1 MLKKYTRTIVYL
13 GLFTFL
19 LGVVISCEKDFTDIG
34 TEIVS
39 NGDFSTGD
47 SILEIE
53 MTSKSIDR
61 VRTDAFD
68 IGGVLGQYLLGVYKN
83 DNYEKIEAS
92 IVSQL
97 EIPFT
102 LSLVDLEYGA
112 DTTVITTIDTV
123 FLTLPYQATATG
135 SGENGIE
142 YRLDSVIGSRLV
154 PTKLNVYRLNSFL
167 NTLDPTNPA
176 VQNKYYSDELYD
188 VDLTTPLNVFP
199 DFPFVPNQSDTIQT
213 VIRRLSNGIPYESE
227 DVVFTNQLPYLS
239 IPLKKSLIKQLFFDQ
254 YDTEN
259 FSSQDAFD
267 NYFRGIK
274 IQAEGTDG
282 AMVSFNLSTQSSLR
296 PAVQIYYTNTVLK
309 SGTIIDT
316 IKKSESFLLSGV
328 RNSSY
333 KMTPGNPPQFNN
345 IPIQGAAG
353 SMAQINIFGDDSDNN
368 GIADDLEELRTK
380 DWLITDAELTVYVD
394 QNIVR
399 FDTIATP
406 FRLYLYKDG
415 VLNSEP
421 NGSLITDYITEG
433 DDIVGGNLSLDSNS
447 RPDKY
452 TFKITDYISE
462 LIAGDTD
469 YLPKLG
475 LRVFNPTDIPTTPS
489 DTITKE
495 YNWNPKAVML
505 LNHFS
510 INGDRKAKLKISYSK
525 KE

>member
-1 MLKKYTRTIVYL
+1 MLKKYTRAIVYL

-34 TEIVS
+34 TEIVT

-61 VRTDAFD
+61 VRTDGLA

-83 DNYEKIEAS
+83 DDYEKIEAS

-97 EIPFT
+97 EIPFF
-102 LSLVDLEYGA
+102 LSLVDNEYGT

-123 FLTLPYQATATG
+123 LLTLPYQATATG
-135 SGENGIE
+135 IGDNGTE
-142 YRLDSVIGSRLV
+142 YRLDSVIGSRIV
-154 PTKLNVYRLNSFL
+154 PSKLNVYRLNSFL
-167 NTLDPTNPA
+167 NTLDPNNPA
-176 VQNKYYSDELYD
+176 VQNKFYSDDLYE

-199 DFPFVPNQSDTIQT
+199 NTPFVPNQSDTTQT
-213 VIRRLSNGIPYESE
+213 VIRRLSNGDIYESE
-227 DVVFTNQLPYLS
+227 NIVLDGQVPYLS
-239 IPLKKSLIKQLFFDQ
+239 IPLKKDLIKQLFFDQ
-254 YDTEN
+254 YETDN

-274 IQAEGTDG
+274 IQAEGDDG
-282 AMVSFNLSTQSSLR
+282 AIVSFNLNTQLTIR
-296 PAVQIYYTNTVLK
+296 PAIQIFYTNTVLA
-309 SGTIIDT
+309 SGAIIDT

-328 RNSSY
+328 RNSTY
-333 KMTPGNPPQFNN
+333 KMTPGNAPQFNN

-353 SMAQINIFGDDSDNN
+353 SMAQVKIFGDDVDGN
-368 GIADDLEELRTK
+368 GIADALEGLRTK
-380 DWLITDAELTVYVD
+380 DWLVTDAELTFYVD
-394 QNIVR
+394 KNIVR

-406 FRLYLYKDG
+406 FRLFLYKDG
-415 VLNSEP
+415 ILNNET
-421 NGSLITDYITEG
+421 NASLISDYITEG
-433 DDIVGGNLSLDSNS
+433 DDVVGGNLSLDSDS

-462 LIAGDTD
+462 LISGETD

-475 LRVFNPTDIPTTPS
+475 LRVYNPTDVPITLS

-495 YNWNPKAVML
+495 YSWNPKAVML

-510 INGDRKAKLKISYSK
+510 VNGVRKPQLKISYSK
-525 KE
+525 KK